1 LWQTPSSDKPPTIV
15 QTNKLENNDVLVT
28 IVSAVLISRGIMAML
43 LVSMLKYQQEMLLF
57 VSVIKGQSDAIDH
70 IASEEKCYGYC

>member
-1 LWQTPSSDKPPTIV
+1 LWQTPSSNKPPTIL
-15 QTNKLENNDVLVT
+15 QTNKFENNDVLVA
-28 IVSAVLISRGIMAML
+28 IASAVLIGRGIMAML
-43 LVSMLKYQQEMLLF
+43 SVSMLKYQQKMLLF